1 MYICITCIHNSR
13 KIVGKYDTG
22 VRIDRYIY
30 AYTKIKFLT
39 IALMDKITLELKCY
53 HKFTCFQ

>member
-13 KIVGKYDTG
+13 KIVGKFDTG

-39 IALMDKITLELKCY
+39 IALMDKINFGVKVLS
-53 HKFTCFQ
+53 